1 MGCVPSKKRVE
12 LQQNIQMLRIFNES
26 LRNWEDDHE
35 KDIQDAIGG
44 IRRAAALYKNAST
57 PEEKVLA
64 EAEIARAASDLS
76 LSDLKLILKSLKT
89 LLVQRE

>member
-1 MGCVPSKKRVE
+1 MGCGPSKKRVE
-12 LQQNIQMLRIFNES
+12 LQQNIHMRRNFNES

-64 EAEIARAASDLS
+64 DAKIARAARVLV
-76 LSDLKLILKSLKT
+76 KT
-89 LLVQRE
+89 YSSKKRASRSAT